1 MQRLDDGAPSL
12 PNSHTLYMP
21 FYDRRTKSR
30 LGGPIRD
37 YIGFLGGPIKG
48 YTTNL
53 GQGSYA
59 PENRGFIGSHLV
71 EHLLDLGY
79 TVRVFDSLDI
89 FARSKATIERYIPL
103 KTVQRR
109 SHSLAGCCKP
119 LVCRLNSAAGVGE
132 TKCPCF
138 QELCRRPATFNS

>member
-21 FYDRRTKSR
+21 FYDLRTKSR
-30 LGGPIRD
+30 LGGPIGD
-37 YIGFLGGPIKG
+37 YIGFWGGPIKG

-89 FARSKATIERYIPL
+89 RFWAVKSYDGEIYSFESCATEIP
-103 KTVQRR
+103 
-109 SHSLAGCCKP
+109 
-119 LVCRLNSAAGVGE
+119 
-132 TKCPCF
+132 
-138 QELCRRPATFNS
+138 